1 MDCVQYLLDNGKIDI
16 SWSDNRG
23 LTPIQ
28 IAKQRGFDSIVQLLS
43 SYANNQ
49 SKI

>member
-1 MDCVQYLLDNGKIDI
+1 MRYLLDNGQIDI

-23 LTPIQ
+23 MTPIH

-43 SYANNQ
+43 SYANDQ
-49 SKI
+49 SKK